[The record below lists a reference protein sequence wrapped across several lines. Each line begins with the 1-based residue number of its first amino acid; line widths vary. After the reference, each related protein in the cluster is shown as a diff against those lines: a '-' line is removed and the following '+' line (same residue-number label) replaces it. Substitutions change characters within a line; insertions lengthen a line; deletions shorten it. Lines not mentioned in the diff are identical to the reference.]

1 MKLLRRPWFIG
12 AAMVVVLVA
21 AAGAGA
27 VSVMAFGPDSWN
39 VLADPTATPTGTPTY
54 TSTPTPTQ
62 TPTPTA
68 TPTASPTPPPT
79 ATPIPPPQPPEI
91 PSASTPGE
99 RWVSIDLSNQTATA
113 MLGDTPI
120 YTALVTTGKDGWD
133 TPVGTWY
140 INTRVES
147 ETMSSASIG
156 AEDYYV
162 LEDVAHTQYFTT
174 VGHALH
180 ENYWR
185 DDWVFGTT
193 RSSHGCVG
201 MRTADAAFFWD
212 FVGIGSR
219 VVIHG
224 DGSAV
229 PSI

>member
-1 MKLLRRPWFIG
+1 
-12 AAMVVVLVA
+12 MV
-21 AAGAGA
+21 
-27 VSVMAFGPDSWN
+27 
-39 VLADPTATPTGTPTY
+39 
-54 TSTPTPTQ
+54 
-62 TPTPTA
+62 
-68 TPTASPTPPPT
+68 
-79 ATPIPPPQPPEI
+79 
-91 PSASTPGE
+91 
-99 RWVSIDLSNQTATA
+99 
-113 MLGDTPI
+113 GDTPI

-140 INTRVES
+140 INTRVAS

-156 AEDYYV
+156 AEEYYV

-185 DDWVFGTT
+185 DPWVFGST